1 MNLLSGSKRAV
12 LFCTMIMTTVVA
24 MAQVSAVGNYTTV
37 TQPADV
43 SVVYIF
49 SSMDDNTEIHYKSNK
64 PDAFIRWFT
73 YLNGIKSPV
82 TNVSTATTASSV
94 DTWIKPQNNTGY
106 IINADGVETSCWVF
120 DYTFYRLTS
129 NSFVVADGNTPCGEL
144 SVHLQGLIPE
154 FAYQSPLGRILSLT
168 RDFSLTYSTLTWHNQ
183 SWEKTDTTL
192 NVSVPPLEFSVDA
205 PLTST
210 GFTLTGD
217 QYAARLGL
225 EPDKMYSDEYQ
236 AKAVKCKITTTT
248 AARTELNENERPEA
262 TSLVGSAPLDI
273 QFFSNPTPNV
283 KNVVWQI
290 YKDGALVLTRTEQN
304 HQYTF
309 TESGN
314 YNVKLQVSN
323 SFCTDSASLEV
334 KVSES
339 QIVAPKIFTPNN
351 DGFNDEFRVAYKS
364 IVSFQAT
371 IVNRWGRVLYKWND
385 PAKGWDGKIGGKPA
399 PEGTYFYII
408 TAKGSDG
415 KVYPLKGHINLL
427 R

>member
-1 MNLLSGSKRAV
+1 
-12 LFCTMIMTTVVA
+12 MTW
-24 MAQVSAVGNYTTV
+24 
-37 TQPADV
+37 
-43 SVVYIF
+43 
-49 SSMDDNTEIHYKSNK
+49 
-64 PDAFIRWFT
+64 R
-73 YLNGIKSPV
+73 
-82 TNVSTATTASSV
+82 
-94 DTWIKPQNNTGY
+94 
-106 IINADGVETSCWVF
+106 
-120 DYTFYRLTS
+120 
-129 NSFVVADGNTPCGEL
+129 
-144 SVHLQGLIPE
+144 
-154 FAYQSPLGRILSLT
+154 
-168 RDFSLTYSTLTWHNQ
+168 NQ

-248 AARTELNENERPEA
+248 AARTELNENERPET